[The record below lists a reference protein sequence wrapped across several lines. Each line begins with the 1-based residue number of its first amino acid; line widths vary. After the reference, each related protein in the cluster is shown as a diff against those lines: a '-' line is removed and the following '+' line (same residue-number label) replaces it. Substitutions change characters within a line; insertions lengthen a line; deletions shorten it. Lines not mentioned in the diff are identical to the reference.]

1 MKDGPATY
9 SQHMPLDVFM
19 PGIHPSKPMPN
30 GAHTMEFPR
39 RIRIGEGI
47 LGELGDFIEEPSSPY
62 FSSSLTADGDARR
75 SAVIASGANVRTR
88 VRGVV
93 TDSIKTPVEWVTV
106 ESSDMHNVER
116 VMKIASEE
124 GAYCI
129 IGIGGGKSVDVG
141 KLAAHRINLPFF
153 SVPTSASHDGISSPF
168 ASISGRGT
176 HYSERAKPP
185 VGILADVDV
194 IAAAPKRLEAAGCG
208 DLVSKLTAV
217 KDWELA
223 SRDVGEYYGGY
234 AGNLALMSAQVFL
247 DASKEIGVYD
257 KASARAL
264 VEGLISAGV
273 AAGIAGSSRPCS
285 GSEHLFS
292 HALDWI
298 CPGKGLHGE
307 QCGIGTI
314 MMASLHDLDWE
325 RVRKALKDVNAPTST
340 AELGISDDET
350 KRALVEAPKIRPDRY
365 TILSRAK
372 LDKRAAGELAKATGV
387 I

>member
-1 MKDGPATY
+1 
-9 SQHMPLDVFM
+9 MPL
-19 PGIHPSKPMPN
+19 GS
-30 GAHTMEFPR
+30 HTMEFPR
-39 RIRIGEGI
+39 RIRIGDGI
-47 LGELGDFIEEPSSPY
+47 LGELGDFIEFPP
-62 FSSSLTADGDARR
+62 GKR
-75 SAVIASGANVRTR
+75 SAVIASGPNVREK

-93 TDSIKTPVEWVTV
+93 TKSIGAPVEWVEV
-106 ESSDMHNVER
+106 DASDMRNVER
-116 VMKIASEE
+116 VMKASSK
-124 GAYCI
+124 AYCI
-129 IGIGGGKSVDVG
+129 VGIGGGKSVDVG
-141 KLAAHRINLPFF
+141 KLAAFRINAPFF

-168 ASISGRGT
+168 ASISGTGT

-185 VGILADVDV
+185 VGILADIDV
-194 IAAAPKRLEAAGCG
+194 IAAAPRRLEAAGCG

-223 SRDVGEYYGGY
+223 SKEAGEYFGGY
-234 AGNLALMSAQVFL
+234 AANLALMSAQVFL
-247 DASKEIGVYD
+247 DGSKSIGAYD

-292 HALDWI
+292 HALDAI

-314 MMASLHDLDWE
+314 MMASLHGLDWE
-325 RVRKALKDVNAPTST
+325 GVRRALKDVNAPTAG
-340 AELGISDDET
+340 AELGISDDEI
-350 KRALVEAPKIRPDRY
+350 KRALVEAPTIRPDRY
-365 TILSRAK
+365 TILSKVK
-372 LDKRAAGELAKATGV
+372 LDREAAGELARKTGV

>member
-1 MKDGPATY
+1 
-9 SQHMPLDVFM
+9 
-19 PGIHPSKPMPN
+19 MPN
-30 GAHTMEFPR
+30 GSHTMEFPR
-39 RIRIGEGI
+39 RIRIGEDI
-47 LGELGDFIEEPSSPY
+47 LGELGEFIEPPPPGSR
-62 FSSSLTADGDARR
+62 DAAGAH
-75 SAVIASGANVRTR
+75 AVIASGANVREK
-88 VRGVV
+88 VKEVV
-93 TDSIKTPVEWVTV
+93 TDSIKTDVKWVNV
-106 ESSDMHNVER
+106 DSSDMHNVAR
-116 VMKIASEE
+116 VMEAASR
-124 GAYCI
+124 AYCI

-141 KLAAHRINLPFF
+141 KLAAHRISLPFF

-185 VGILADVDV
+185 LGILADIDV
-194 IAAAPKRLEAAGCG
+194 ISAAPKRLEAAGCG

-223 SRDVGEYYGGY
+223 GREVGEYYGGY

-247 DASKEIGVYD
+247 DGSKKIGAYD
-257 KASARAL
+257 KLSARAL

-292 HALDWI
+292 HALDAI

-314 MMASLHDLDWE
+314 MMASLHGLDWE
-325 RVRKALKDVNAPTST
+325 NVRRALKDVRAPTAA
-340 AELGISDDET
+340 AELGITDEET
-350 KRALVEAPKIRPDRY
+350 KRALVEAPRIRPDRY
-365 TILSRAK
+365 TILSKVK
-372 LDKRAAGELAKATGV
+372 LDKRAAGELARTTGV